1 MRADT
6 VRISRSETRSSNR
19 VLQCEQA
26 ALTAE
31 IHLQIVTGRAV
42 LQGRGPPS
50 ALPLAADHV
59 CFVPDLE
66 IDHVKRGLE
75 HAGHQSAPHVHN
87 PWPASIRLARVVA
100 LLQK

>member
-6 VRISRSETRSSNR
+6 VKISRSETCSSNR

-75 HAGHQSAPHVHN
+75 HAGHQPAPHVHSLR
-87 PWPASIRLARVVA
+87 PASIRLTCVVV
-100 LLQK
+100 LLEK

>member
-19 VLQCEQA
+19 VLQREQA

-31 IHLQIVTGRAV
+31 IHLQTVTGR
-42 LQGRGPPS
+42 GTPS

-75 HAGHQSAPHVHN
+75 HAGHQPAPHVHN
-87 PWPASIRLARVVA
+87 PRPESIRLARVVA